1 MVEINLPIKNTRHKH
16 LKQYSIKAHSY
27 PISSE
32 QVSSLLNYH
41 NHLRLSTSL
50 NKQDEQVI
58 QELETQIDGSLKTF
72 KNAIVKIA
80 GSCALDYTREPSQK
94 QTIKNLKKELKN
106 LYKQEPKSLM
116 IKQAEGKK
124 LTKIQNSILNCF
136 VKATI
141 ETLKVSKGKQA
152 LKLLL
157 NSRQVYKL
165 LLQHQEDEKNKRN
178 KKEKVLGEKKDKKIQ
193 KGKEEEK
200 KNEKEKEKKNGKG
213 KEKENGK
220 EKEKEI
226 EQEKENEKK
235 NENEKE
241 KEIKNKT
248 EKEIEIEIF
257 DEEEE
262 EEEEEEEKEK
272 KKKKKKGVEKEK
284 KIFLVV
290 KKWIEI
296 EPMFEFRGFVKNN
309 NLTAV
314 TQRHTEVCFPELEL
328 YAKDISKTIRSFFK
342 SSLQNLDFLSN
353 NKDYII
359 DFFIYQ
365 KNLFDDFKITILGI
379 DSFNKFKNPGLFN
392 WVTDKNVLFGN
403 AKYQFRFRMK
413 PLQNPF
419 EMLSDVWGKNIEKK
433 LIPESVYGNLS
444 KNIII
449 VVLLILL
456 FIVFLLFIL
465 GVF

>member
-1 MVEINLPIKNTRHKH
+1 MVEINLPIKSTRHKH
-16 LKQYSIKAHSY
+16 LKQYSIKTHYY
-27 PISSE
+27 PISAK

-41 NHLRLSTSL
+41 NYLRLSASL
-50 NKQDEQVI
+50 NKEDEQVI
-58 QELETQIDGSLKTF
+58 LELETQIDGSLKTF

-80 GSCALDYTREPSQK
+80 GSCALDYTREPNQK
-94 QTIKNLKKELKN
+94 QTNKNLKKELKN
-106 LYKQEPKSLM
+106 MYKREPKSLM

-157 NSRQVYKL
+157 NSRKVYKL
-165 LLQHQEDEKNKRN
+165 LLQHQEDVKNKGN
-178 KKEKVLGEKKDKKIQ
+178 KKEKVLRKKKEQKMKKEKENKTEKENQ
-193 KGKEEEK
+193 KEKEKEEEK
-200 KNEKEKEKKNGKG
+200 EIEIEKEIEKEKEK
-213 KEKENGK
+213 EKEV
-220 EKEKEI
+220 
-226 EQEKENEKK
+226 
-235 NENEKE
+235 
-241 KEIKNKT
+241 
-248 EKEIEIEIF
+248 EIF

-262 EEEEEEEKEK
+262 EKKEKEK
-272 KKKKKKGVEKEK
+272 QVGKEK

-328 YAKDISKTIRSFFK
+328 YAKDISKTIRSFFR
-342 SSLQNLDFLSN
+342 SSLQNLAFLSN

-359 DFFIYQ
+359 DFFIFQ
-365 KNLFDDFKITILGI
+365 KSLFDDFEIKILEI
-379 DSFNKFKNPGLFN
+379 DSFNNLKDPGLFN
-392 WVTDKNVLFGN
+392 WETDQNVLFGK

-413 PLQNPF
+413 PLPNPF
-419 EMLSDVWGKNIEKK
+419 DMLSDVWGENIEKK
-433 LIPESVYGNLS
+433 LIPESVYGNLTR
-444 KNIII
+444 NIII

-456 FIVFLLFIL
+456 FIIFFCFIL
-465 GVF
+465 GLY